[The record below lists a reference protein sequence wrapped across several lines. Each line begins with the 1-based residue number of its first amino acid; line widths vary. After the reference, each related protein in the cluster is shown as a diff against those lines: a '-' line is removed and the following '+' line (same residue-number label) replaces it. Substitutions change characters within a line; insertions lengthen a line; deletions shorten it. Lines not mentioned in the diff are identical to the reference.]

1 MTINELWNSPP
12 TWLVVVVALAYEA
25 TLIIAWLLDSSP
37 LGLVRLPR
45 ITALPFVL
53 VLGLTG
59 HTTSCLVAVVV
70 FGVGVVL
77 EAALVGGLPE
87 GSLAHLLPCKR
98 RPKHARTHG

>member
-1 MTINELWNSPP
+1 MSFGNSPP

-37 LGLVRLPR
+37 LGRVRLPR

-59 HTTSCLVAVVV
+59 HTTSCVVAVVV
-70 FGVGVVL
+70 FGVASCL
-77 EAALVGGLPE
+77 KQLSWE
-87 GSLAHLLPCKR
+87 GCR
-98 RPKHARTHG
+98 RAPWLTCCPANAVPSMR